1 MLRNI
6 RGSTLLAAAF
16 AAVPLLTGGVQMF
29 APAPAAALM
38 DDNSGGDCQ
47 VTIWTELGAVCDE
60 SNGGGSSVGT
70 GTTPDDWG
78 TAPSD
83 MGTIDEL
90 SSLGWEAGV
99 GGRMARCVVLQDE
112 LQSDREDLSRIHRK
126 LGGVPGDARSS
137 YRQGL
142 TQHRVVLE
150 RFVRSDLTNLRA
162 RGCLY

>member
-6 RGSTLLAAAF
+6 RGSFSIAAF
-16 AAVPLLTGGVQMF
+16 AVMVLL
-29 APAPAAALM
+29 APAPASALM

-60 SNGGGSSVGT
+60 GNGGGSAVGT
-70 GTTPDDWG
+70 GTTLNDWG
-78 TAPSD
+78 AAPGDLGS
-83 MGTIDEL
+83 IDEL
-90 SSLGWEAGV
+90 SRLGWDAGL
-99 GGRMARCVVLQDE
+99 GDRMARCVVLQDE

-126 LGGVPGDARSS
+126 LAGVPRNARPS

-150 RFVRSDLTNLRA
+150 RFVRSDLTSLKA
-162 RGCLY
+162 SGCLY